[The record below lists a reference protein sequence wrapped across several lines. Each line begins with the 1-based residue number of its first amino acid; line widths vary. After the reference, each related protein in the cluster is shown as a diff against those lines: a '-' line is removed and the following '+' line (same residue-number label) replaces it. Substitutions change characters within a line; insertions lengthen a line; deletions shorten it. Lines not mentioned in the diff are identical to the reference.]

1 MFAKTQ
7 KPNSTSM
14 EVLVSEDS
22 INSYIVPH
30 LSTGKREGKF
40 KVSKSSIVAAI
51 LYKLK
56 TGCQWRQLPT
66 KEFFSAYVLS
76 WQGVYYH
83 FRRWVSDGSI
93 RKVWVELLKQQ
104 RRLLDLSS
112 VQLDG
117 SQTLCKN
124 GGECIGYQARKAAKS
139 CNSLFLADN
148 TGLMLACSCPIAG
161 QHHDLFQIKQVFE
174 ELSGLLKEAGIDTV
188 GLFLNADAGFDSKLF
203 REQCSQMGIE
213 ANIALNTRNTEPP
226 QEYVYFDELLYKT
239 RNVIEQANAWLD
251 SFKALLIRF
260 ETKAQHW
267 LALHF
272 LAFTV
277 QLIRKINKINLY

>member
-1 MFAKTQ
+1 
-7 KPNSTSM
+7 M
-14 EVLVSEDS
+14 EVLISEDS
-22 INSYIVPH
+22 INRYVVPY

-66 KEFFSAYVLS
+66 EAFFVGYALS

-83 FRRWVSDGSI
+83 FRRWSGDGSI
-93 RKVWVELLKQQ
+93 RKVWTGLMREH
-104 RRLLDLSS
+104 RRLLDLSC

-117 SQTLCKN
+117 SLTICRN
-124 GGECIGYQARKAAKS
+124 GGECVGYQGRKAANS

-148 TGLMLACSCPIAG
+148 RGMMLACSCPSAG
-161 QHHDLFQIKQVFE
+161 QHHDLFRIRQVFK
-174 ELSGLLKEAGIDTV
+174 ELCCLLKEAGIETK
-188 GLFLNADAGFDSKLF
+188 GLFLNADAGFDSRLL
-203 REQCSQMGIE
+203 RQQCAEMGIE
-213 ANIALNTRNTEPP
+213 ANIARNPRNSEPSDT
-226 QEYVYFDELLYKT
+226 YVYFDGELFKR
-239 RNVIEQANAWLD
+239 RNAIERANAWLD
-251 SFKALLIRF
+251 SFKALLVRF

-267 LALHF
+267 LNFHF

-277 QLIRKINKINLY
+277 QLIRKINQNPVY

>member
-1 MFAKTQ
+1 
-7 KPNSTSM
+7 M
-14 EVLVSEDS
+14 EVLSKDS
-22 INSYIVPH
+22 INKWIVPR
-30 LSTGKREGKF
+30 LSSGKRGRQHQVE
-40 KVSKSSIVAAI
+40 VWEIVAAI

-66 KEFFSAYVLS
+66 KAFFVGYQLS

-83 FRRWVSDGSI
+83 FRRWSSDGSL
-93 RKVWVELLKQQ
+93 RRVWIELLKQQ
-104 RRLLDLSS
+104 RKLLDLSC

-117 SQTLCKN
+117 SQTICKN
-124 GGECIGYQARKAAKS
+124 GGEGIGYQSRKASNS

-148 TGLMLACSCPIAG
+148 QGLMLACSCPLAG

-174 ELSGLLKEAGIDTV
+174 QLSDLLKEAGIETK
-188 GLFLNADAGFDSKLF
+188 GLFLNADAGFESQEF
-203 REQCSQMGIE
+203 RSQCSQMKIE
-213 ANIALNTRNTEPP
+213 ANIAPNPRNGAPT
-226 QEYVYFDELLYKT
+226 QKYVYFDEELFK
-239 RNVIEQANAWLD
+239 RRKVIEQANAWLD

-277 QLIRKINKINLY
+277 QLIRKINQKLKH